1 MPVDFMQV
9 DACPR
14 CYRGFP
20 DAEPGEDS
28 STCPVCKGRP
38 VRCIVLWN
46 ADVDAIKASREGGPP
61 ASREGGVGPERDAL
75 SLSLLAVD
83 LWHEQ
88 FLPVVRAGDVARSQ
102 LRRQAVSVIVE
113 QKQRVVADRLEMSV
127 VGAAFLLSAHWT
139 LARIHVEYRMALTS
153 PGIAGDSCSSIS
165 SIRTISS
172 DSGRSQANCGSLRIA
187 CSSLASASV
196 ERDGACVPT

>member
-61 ASREGGVGPERDAL
+61 ASREGGVGAAAICAADLLERP
-75 SLSLLAVD
+75 AVACGR
-83 LWHEQ
+83 
-88 FLPVVRAGDVARSQ
+88 V
-102 LRRQAVSVIVE
+102 LRV
-113 QKQRVVADRLEMSV
+113 K
-127 VGAAFLLSAHWT
+127 G
-139 LARIHVEYRMALTS
+139 S
-153 PGIAGDSCSSIS
+153 P
-165 SIRTISS
+165 
-172 DSGRSQANCGSLRIA
+172 
-187 CSSLASASV
+187 
-196 ERDGACVPT
+196 